1 VARQEATQVK
11 ITRINHMAYNVAGV
25 VAEARDFYTRLLGLP
40 EVPIQFPGG
49 EPMMHSP
56 MGLWIEQGG
65 VQMHLIGLEK
75 TGEVR
80 EPQGTH
86 VSWYVDD
93 LDAAIEELRAAGI
106 EMRELRGAVGH
117 IVWIAD
123 PAGNTIELQQDPDVR
138 PS

>member
-1 VARQEATQVK
+1 VK
-11 ITRINHMAYNVAGV
+11 ITRINHMAYNVSGF

-40 EVPIQFPGG
+40 EVPIQLPGG
-49 EPMMHSP
+49 EPMTNSP
-56 MGLWIEQGG
+56 MGLWIEQGN
-65 VQMHLIGLEK
+65 VQMHLIGLER

-93 LDAAIEELRAAGI
+93 LDAAIIELRDAGI
-106 EMRELRGAVGH
+106 EMRELRGGVGH

-138 PS
+138 RA

>member
-1 VARQEATQVK
+1 MK

-25 VAEARDFYTRLLGLP
+25 VAEARDFYTRVLGLR
-40 EVPIQFPGG
+40 EVPIRLPGG
-49 EPMMHSP
+49 EPMIHSP
-56 MGLWIEQGG
+56 MGLWIQQGD
-65 VQMHLIGLEK
+65 VQMHLIGLER

-86 VSWYVDD
+86 VSWYVAD
-93 LDAAIEELRAAGI
+93 LDAAIAELRAGGI
-106 EMRELRGAVGH
+106 EMRELRGGAGH

-138 PS
+138 PA